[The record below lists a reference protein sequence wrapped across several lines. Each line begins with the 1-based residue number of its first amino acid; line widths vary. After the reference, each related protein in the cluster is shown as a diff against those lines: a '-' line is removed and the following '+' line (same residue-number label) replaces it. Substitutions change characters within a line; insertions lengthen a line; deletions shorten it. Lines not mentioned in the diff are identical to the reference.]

1 LSSVVLNR
9 SALNRAVLARQ
20 LLLER
25 AAMPAADALEHLVGL
40 QSQAPNPPFVGLWTR
55 LAGFDAGELSQMM
68 LERSAV
74 RIALMRSTI
83 FVVTARDCLA
93 LRPLLQPVL
102 LRGLRGNFGRQLEGL
117 DLEALAVAGREVV
130 EERPRTFSQI
140 GSTLVE
146 RWPDR
151 DPQALA
157 IAVRAIVPLVQV
169 TPRGVWGRGGP
180 AAHTSAEAW
189 LGRPLDNASIVD
201 GLILR
206 YVGAFGPAT
215 VMDAQVWSG
224 LQRLGE
230 VFDRLRPTLLTFR
243 DEQGRELFDLPDAPR
258 PDPESPAP
266 VRFLPQWENLLLS
279 HADRT
284 RVISD
289 ENRARI
295 NTDNGVM
302 LGTVL
307 VDGFVSARWDVTQSR
322 VAASLRIEQMRTL
335 SADEKDAITAEG
347 ERLLEFMAPD
357 VESRNLEI

>member
-1 LSSVVLNR
+1 LSEKLTR
-9 SALNRAVLARQ
+9 RALNRAVLARQ

-25 AAMPAADALEHLVGL
+25 AVMPARDVLEHLVGL

-55 LAGFDAGELSQMM
+55 LEGFDPGELSAMM
-68 LERSAV
+68 VERSAV

-83 FVVTARDCLA
+83 FVVTASDCLA

-102 LRGLRGNFGRQLEGL
+102 MRALRGNFGRHLEGI
-117 DLEALAVAGREVV
+117 DLKALTAAGRDLV

-140 GSTLVE
+140 GALLVE
-146 RWPDR
+146 RWPDC

-157 IAVRAIVPLVQV
+157 IAVRALVPLVQV
-169 TPRGVWGRGGP
+169 TPRGIWGRGGP

-189 LGRPLDNASIVD
+189 LGGPLDTGSTLD
-201 GLILR
+201 GLVLR
-206 YVGAFGPAT
+206 YLGAFGPAT

-230 VFDRLRPTLLTFR
+230 VFDRLRPRLRTFR
-243 DEQGRELFDLPDAPR
+243 DEQGRELYDLPDAPR
-258 PDPESPAP
+258 PDPDLPAP

-289 ENRARI
+289 EDRRRI
-295 NTDNGVM
+295 NTDNGIM

-307 VDGFVSARWDVTQSR
+307 MDGFVSARWDVRQGR
-322 VAASLRIEQMRTL
+322 AEASLRVVPLRPL
-335 SADEKDAITAEG
+335 SAEEKDAVSAEG
-347 ERLLEFMAPD
+347 ERLLEFLAPGAA
-357 VESRNLEI
+357 SRNLRI